1 MAHGGIK
8 LVKYSLFLFNL
19 LFVIAGIGLIV
30 LGITTNS
37 HINKF
42 EDVVNLQMYS
52 LPSKIFI
59 GVGIVM
65 FIIAFFGCCGSVKE
79 NHSMVMTYSVLVGL
93 ILVIQI
99 GAAVAAYYKSDDLAN
114 LMEKELLDSMKR
126 YGENTPE
133 GNATTRVWDAVQHD
147 LHCCGTRDFKDWFQ
161 TSLVA
166 PIIRSIPDSCCI
178 DDFKDCAQA
187 ITAATPP
194 EAASKIIY
202 IQGCAAA
209 GVDNINIG
217 RGATVG
223 IVMSIIELL
232 AVVAGCLLARNIRYS
247 YETV

>member
-19 LFVIAGIGLIV
+19 VFVIAGIGLIA

-37 HINKF
+37 HIHQF
-42 EDVVNLQMYS
+42 EDVVNLSMYS

-59 GVGIVM
+59 AVGIVM

-93 ILVIQI
+93 VLVVQM
-99 GAAVAAYYKSDDLAN
+99 GAAVAAYYKSDDLAEI
-114 LMEKELLDSMKR
+114 LQTELFKSMQK
-126 YGENTPE
+126 YGDNTAE
-133 GNATTRVWDAVQHD
+133 GNGTTKFWDTVQHD
-147 LHCCGTRDFKDWFQ
+147 LRCCGTYDFKDWFK
-161 TSLVA
+161 TDILAAFRKV
-166 PIIRSIPDSCCI
+166 PDSCCI
-178 DDFKDCAQA
+178 TDFKDCARA
-187 ITAATPP
+187 ILATTTP
-194 EAASKIIY
+194 EAANKIIY
-202 IQGCAAA
+202 IEGCAKM
-209 GVDNINIG
+209 GVDSINIG

>member
-19 LFVIAGIGLIV
+19 VFVIAGIGLIV
-30 LGITTNS
+30 LGFTTNS
-37 HINKF
+37 HIHQF
-42 EDVVNLQMYS
+42 EDVVDLSTYS

-59 GVGIVM
+59 AVGIVM

-93 ILVIQI
+93 VLMVQI
-99 GAAVAAYYKSDDLAN
+99 GAAVAAYYKADDLSDI
-114 LMEKELLDSMKR
+114 LTKELKKSMSK
-126 YGENTPE
+126 YGENTVE
-133 GNATTRVWDAVQHD
+133 GNTTTKFWDTVQHD
-147 LHCCGTRDFKDWFQ
+147 LHCCGTDDFKDWFA
-161 TSLVA
+161 TDIVA
-166 PIIRSIPDSCCI
+166 ALFRKVPDSCCI
-178 DDFKDCAQA
+178 TDSPGCARA
-187 ITAATPP
+187 IRVDTTP

-202 IQGCAAA
+202 IQGCARM
-209 GVDNINIG
+209 GIESINIG